1 MEYPEGYGFA
11 YIALLR
17 KADEK
22 EVYSSP
28 AKMNEDHSEPIDY
41 RAVKKNLNFYFDRV
55 NSGIQQQ
62 LESPRLSD
70 EQKKALK
77 LLEKKDYEIICK
89 KCVPMGWRQEFLWKK
104 EAEDFLK
111 GQQAV

>member
-11 YIALLR
+11 YIALIR
-17 KADEK
+17 KSDKK

-28 AKMNEDHSEPIDY
+28 EYIREDCSDVLDIS
-41 RAVKKNLNFYFDRV
+41 RIKKNLNFYFDRV

-62 LESPRLSD
+62 LESPKLTED
-70 EQKKALK
+70 QKIALK
-77 LLEKKDYEIICK
+77 LLEKKDYEIVCK
-89 KCVPMGWRQEFLWKK
+89 KCLPMGWCQKILWKK

-111 GQQAV
+111 

>member
-11 YIALLR
+11 YIALI
-17 KADEK
+17 KKVDGK

-28 AKMNEDHSEPIDY
+28 FPNYDTLDETLDY
-41 RAVKKNLNFYFDRV
+41 PKISKNLNFYFERV

-89 KCVPMGWRQEFLWKK
+89 KCVPMGWRQEFLWKE

-111 GQQAV
+111 